1 MPTSDL
7 SSLPSSHATHGSD
20 SQCVRYVDSRQQEEN
35 ELDVMQIADALL
47 SSWRTWTAGMV
58 VGACLG
64 VGAGFL
70 LPPKYEA
77 HGVLQLAQSGYAQS
91 GYGEQPRQSD
101 ALLESV
107 PDTMARLQSLPFRAR
122 VVDRLIH
129 DGTLRESDR
138 LKWLKQL
145 GQKAIFTP
153 VKDAKYIEVTI
164 QAPSPTLGLAV
175 INQVASVLTE
185 QQNVLLTQRRH
196 QIQAYIHDA
205 QAMVSSLDVQNKTAA
220 SSAHALSATDMALQA
235 VARSANATAYAM
247 AKQKLMEQQA
257 LLMPPT
263 TRPAGLIE
271 PAGVSPQPVGLSKG
285 VLGLLGALVGG
296 ALAAGYGFLSTSW
309 KRYQAGKQAQ

>member
-1 MPTSDL
+1 M
-7 SSLPSSHATHGSD
+7 AAI
-20 SQCVRYVDSRQQEEN
+20 CNVCAMRDSRQQEDN

-77 HGVLQLAQSGYAQS
+77 HGVLQLAQS
-91 GYGEQPRQSD
+91 D
-101 ALLESV
+101 NLLESV

-129 DGTLRESDR
+129 GGTLGESDR